1 MDILIDTN
9 VLIRAVGASD
19 RLNPAVK
26 AVLGSPDNTI
36 YYSAV
41 SIWEIAIKFSLK
53 RADFVIS
60 PDRVAEGAGLI
71 GFIDIPLT
79 VATAGSV
86 RHLPLHHGDPFDRLL
101 IAQALAGPMHF
112 YTADAALAVYSDL
125 VHIVR

>member
-9 VLIRAVGASD
+9 VLIWAVGESD
-19 RLNPAVK
+19 RLSVSVK
-26 AVLGSPDNTI
+26 QALMARGNTV

-60 PDRVAEGAGLI
+60 ADRVVEGAGLI
-71 GFIDIPLT
+71 GFVDIPLN

-86 RHLPLHHGDPFDRLL
+86 RHLPMHHGDPFDRLL
-101 IAQALAGPMHF
+101 IAQALAGPMRF